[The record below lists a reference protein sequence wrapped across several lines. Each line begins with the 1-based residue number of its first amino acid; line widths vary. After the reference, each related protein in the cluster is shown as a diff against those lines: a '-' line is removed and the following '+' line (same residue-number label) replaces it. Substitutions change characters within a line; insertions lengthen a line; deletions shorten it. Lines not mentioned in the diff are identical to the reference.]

1 MTIKTEKKHQSY
13 KMKSETNY
21 DIDSLAMLR
30 TSKVMVRKEL
40 DDSEEK
46 LGNIWNALFHQP
58 AALKSSSPTQKAL
71 ALVTNYAG
79 IIDGAI
85 LGWKLYRKFGKMTK
99 TLQKKN
105 TGKQNK

>member
-30 TSKVMVRKEL
+30 TRKVMVRKEL

-46 LGNIWNALFHQP
+46 LGNIGNALFY
-58 AALKSSSPTQKAL
+58 KK
-71 ALVTNYAG
+71 
-79 IIDGAI
+79 
-85 LGWKLYRKFGKMTK
+85 KLLR
-99 TLQKKN
+99 
-105 TGKQNK
+105 